1 MSVRKQVLYKV
12 NDIERMLHQPGNFF
26 LRIAKNGALC
36 RGKGAGPGV
45 VAGIKKGN
53 MKKSYALTEYVF

>member
-1 MSVRKQVLYKV
+1 MVTVSVRKQVLYKV

-26 LRIAKNGALC
+26 LGMAKKGAL
-36 RGKGAGPGV
+36 RVAKGTGSGV

-53 MKKSYALTEYVF
+53 MK